1 MARQQQRRGTAAALA
16 AANELPLAGQ
26 IYVEYVDANTY
37 RIKVGNGTQR
47 YNDLPY
53 LSSNPGISEV
63 AGLTAALAGKQA
75 AGSYAAQSHSHVAA
89 NISDFASA
97 VTTVAPPT
105 VDASLLTTGTLSAA
119 RLPASVVLTT
129 DSRLSDARTPSSH
142 THGNITN
149 AGSIGTTSGQI
160 VVTGTSGALTTAAQ
174 ISASSVS
181 GLATVATTGS
191 YNDLSNKPTIPA
203 AYTLPNA
210 TTTTLGGVIV
220 GTGLGV
226 SSGTVSVTYGTAAST
241 ACQGNDARLSDART
255 PLTHVHAAS
264 DITSGVIA
272 AARLGTGIADSTTF
286 LRGDGTWQVG
296 TGGSGSGITQAD
308 ADVRY
313 VNTAGDTMTGNLT
326 VSATG
331 DRIVAVTSTS
341 AGSASI
347 NVTSGASTGQ
357 LSQLG
362 TTLFA
367 TNFASGGILA
377 FTQAGA
383 GSIRLQVNSV
393 IALNATDTTLTTPG
407 SVGIGTTAPTTKLH
421 VSDTAAA
428 PQILVT
434 SANTS
439 TGALLF
445 GDTDSNVTGGRIQ
458 YNHQFDV
465 LQLFANNAERVRIL
479 DVGMWVY
486 PAGSASQPSIANGN
500 DTNTGLWFPAADTIA
515 VSTGGVERLRIDSTG
530 ITTLSGALTAQGAV
544 TGTTHIST
552 GGRSL
557 FTAGLTTD
565 ALYPIGV
572 RQQGGGYVYF
582 GATDATATPGM
593 QISSAGGGAMIS
605 CTNAGAVSIP
615 GSLSVAGNAVV
626 VTNDFRLT
634 DARSPLAHVHG
645 NITNAGAIG
654 STSGQIVVTGASGV
668 LTTAAT
674 IAAASVSGLSA
685 VATSGNYNDL
695 TNKPSASSRALIFAL
710 N

>member
-1 MARQQQRRGTAAALA
+1 
-16 AANELPLAGQ
+16 LAGQ

-347 NVTSGASTGQ
+347 NVTSGANAGQ

-362 TTLFA
+362 TTLYA
-367 TNFASGGILA
+367 TNYASGGIMA

-383 GSIRLQVNSV
+383 GTIRLLVNNI
-393 IALNATDTTLTTPG
+393 IALSATDTTLTTPG

-428 PQILVT
+428 PQLLVT

-445 GDTDSNVTGGRIQ
+445 GDTDSNTSGRVQ

-465 LQLFANNAERVRIL
+465 LQFFA
-479 DVGMWVY
+479 
-486 PAGSASQPSIANGN
+486 AGSERARVTNVAFYVAPSGSATQPCIASSSDGG
-500 DTNTGLWFPAADTIA
+500 TGLWFPAAGTIA
-515 VSTGGVERLRIDSTG
+515 VSASGVERLRIDSTG

-572 RQQGGGYVYF
+572 RQQGGGYVYL

>member
-1 MARQQQRRGTAAALA
+1 MKFQQRRGTYAALT
-16 AANELPLAGQ
+16 AANELPLDGE
-26 IYVEYVDANTY
+26 IYIEENGGSV
-37 RIKVGNGTQR
+37 RLKVGDGLTR

-53 LSSNPGISEV
+53 VISDV
-63 AGLTAALAGKQA
+63 AVADVEGLVAALAGKQA
-75 AGSYAAQSHSHVAA
+75 AGSYASTVHTHLSSDILNFATAVAA
-89 NISDFASA
+89 VS
-97 VTTVAPPT
+97 PPT

-119 RLPASVVLTT
+119 RLPASAVLTT
-129 DSRLSDARTPSSH
+129 DSRLSDARTPTSH

-160 VVTGTSGALTTAAQ
+160 VVTGASGVLTTAAQ

-203 AYTLPNA
+203 AFTLPNA

-226 SSGTVSVTYGTAAST
+226 STGTVSVTYGTAPST
-241 ACQGNDARLSDART
+241 ACQGNDARLSDARA

-341 AGSASI
+341 AGSASF

-367 TNFASGGILA
+367 TNFASGGIFA

-383 GSIRLQVNSV
+383 GSIRLQVNSI

-434 SANTS
+434 SANTG
-439 TGALLF
+439 TGGLLF
-445 GDTDSNVTGGRIQ
+445 GDTDSNTSGRVQ

-465 LQLFANNAERVRIL
+465 LQFFAQGAERARVTN
-479 DVGMWVY
+479 VAFYVA
-486 PAGSASQPSIANGN
+486 PSGSATQPCIASSN
-500 DTNTGLWFPAADTIA
+500 DGGTGLWFPATGTIA
-515 VSTGGVERLRIDSTG
+515 VSTSGVERLRIDSTG

-544 TGTTHIST
+544 TGSTYTST

-572 RQQGGGYVYF
+572 RQQGGGYVYL

-626 VTNDFRLT
+626 VTNDSRLT

-654 STSGQIVVTGASGV
+654 STSNQIVVTGASGV

-695 TNKPSASSRALIFAL
+695 TNKPTVSSGPTFGAILALS
-710 N
+710 